1 MVAAVSPASLNFD
14 ETLSTLRYAD
24 RAKQIKVVV
33 EVQENPTDK
42 LIRELKAENEKL
54 KKMLAEAGGDFTALS
69 AAAEAGTLSEAPPP
83 NTLTE
88 DDLQKEIAKAVQNVE
103 GVSDADKQKA
113 MAEVERQLNA
123 RNEALAENKLT
134 QEDMQVPALAP
145 SPTPSP

>member
-1 MVAAVSPASLNFD
+1 MCELASPAEPLRRGARAFPSLPPVVMLTYD
-14 ETLSTLRYAD
+14 ATTEAVTVRVRPVYLD
-24 RAKQIKVVV
+24 AKSSPITGRFVFAYFVTV
-33 EVQENPTDK
+33 ANDSPYEVQLLRRRWRIED
-42 LIRELKAENEKL
+42 A
-54 KKMLAEAGGDFTALS
+54 S
-69 AAAEAGTLSEAPPP
+69 GT
-83 NTLTE
+83 
-88 DDLQKEIAKAVQNVE
+88 VQNVE